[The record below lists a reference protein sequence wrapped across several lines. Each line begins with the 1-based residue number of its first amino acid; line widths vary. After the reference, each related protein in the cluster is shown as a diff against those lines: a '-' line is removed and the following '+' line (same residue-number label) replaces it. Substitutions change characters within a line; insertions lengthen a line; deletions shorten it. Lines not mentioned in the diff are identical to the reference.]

1 MQKFTFITLFFWSV
15 VSFSQ
20 DWISG
25 DPITFNKHWIIKAG
39 VNVVDDS
46 NKWKPFDFL
55 SDQSTSAF
63 SNPLALGIEHRFTNA
78 NSISLFGS
86 LNKWKANEGIVDGVL
101 LTEDR
106 SYASVDLSYK
116 FYFDQYFFNTS
127 WLDIYLE
134 AGAGLFFISE
144 SGPFTERK
152 TKFSQNIGFGSIFW
166 FTKTVGLNMQIINK
180 FSREE
185 QFTGNHVQY
194 FAGLTL
200 KLMKKDID
208 EDGVKNQD
216 DLCPL
221 VFGLIEFNG
230 CPDTDQDG
238 IEDKKDLCPN
248 IAGKLDFNGCPDTDN
263 DGISDADDKCPDKA
277 GMRENKGCPLPE
289 LMVEA
294 EVKPD
299 VEPDV
304 EPVAEPAVEQIVEAK
319 PEVPTEEVLKT
330 LDDYAKT
337 ILFDYSKALFKEETF
352 KVLES
357 IKDIIKTYPD
367 AQFVIEGH
375 TDNSGTHI
383 TNDRLSNARA
393 NAVRD
398 YLISQGIEPER
409 LTAIGYG
416 KRRPK
421 FSNAT
426 KGGRDQNRRVEV
438 KLKK

>member
-1 MQKFTFITLFFWSV
+1 MRKITLITLLFWTV

-20 DWISG
+20 DRITG
-25 DPITFNKHWIIKAG
+25 DPITFTKHWIIKVG

-63 SNPLALGIEHRFTNA
+63 SNPIALGVEHRFSNA

-86 LNKWKANEGIVDGVL
+86 FNKWKANEGLIDGVL

-106 SYASVDLSYK
+106 NYSAVDLSYK
-116 FYFDQYFFNTS
+116 FYFDHYFFNAK

-134 AGAGLFFISE
+134 AGGGLFFISE

-152 TKFSQNIGFGSIFW
+152 TKFSQNLGFGCIFW
-166 FTKTVGLNMQIINK
+166 FSNSIGFNLQVMNK

-185 QFTGNHVQY
+185 LYYGNQVQY
-194 FAGLTL
+194 FAGLTF
-200 KLMKKDID
+200 KLMKKDFD
-208 EDGVKNQD
+208 DDGIKNKN
-216 DLCPL
+216 DLCPAI
-221 VFGLIEFNG
+221 FGLLEFNG
-230 CPDTDQDG
+230 CPDSDEDG
-238 IEDKKDLCPN
+238 VEDSKDSCPE
-248 IAGKLDFNGCPDTDN
+248 IAGKRNLNGCPDADN
-263 DGISDADDKCPDKA
+263 DGIPDAEDKCPDKA
-277 GMRENKGCPLPE
+277 GMEYNKGCPIPKLITE
-289 LMVEA
+289 EA
-294 EVKPD
+294 PDIQAEDKPD
-299 VEPDV
+299 IQAKVDV
-304 EPVAEPAVEQIVEAK
+304 PSQ
-319 PEVPTEEVLKT
+319 EVLKN
-330 LDDYAKT
+330 LNDYAQT
-337 ILFDYSKALFKEETF
+337 ILFDYSKSLFKQETYE
-352 KVLES
+352 VLQSITNILKDYPES
-357 IKDIIKTYPD
+357 N
-367 AQFVIEGH
+367 FVIEGH
-375 TDNSGTHI
+375 TDNLGSHI

-398 YLISQGIEPER
+398 YLISNGIDSAR

-416 KRRPK
+416 ERRPK

>member
-1 MQKFTFITLFFWSV
+1 MQKITLITLLFWSV

-25 DPITFNKHWIIKAG
+25 DPITFTKHWIIKVG
-39 VNVVDDS
+39 VNAVDDS

-63 SNPLALGIEHRFTNA
+63 SNPIALGVEHRFSNA

-86 LNKWKANEGIVDGVL
+86 LNKWKANEGIIDGVP

-106 SYASVDLSYK
+106 SYSSVDLSYK
-116 FYFDQYFFNTS
+116 FYFDHYFFNAS

-134 AGAGLFFISE
+134 GGAGLFFLSE

-152 TKFSQNIGFGSIFW
+152 SKFSQNLGFGSIFW
-166 FTKTVGLNMQIINK
+166 FTKSIGLNMQVINK

-185 QFTGNHVQY
+185 QYSGNHVQY

-200 KLMKKDID
+200 KLMKKDFD
-208 EDGVKNQD
+208 EDGVKNKD
-216 DLCPL
+216 DLCPAI
-221 VFGLIEFNG
+221 FGLLEFNG

-238 IEDKKDLCPN
+238 VEDKKDLCPN

-263 DGISDADDKCPDKA
+263 DGISDADDKCPEQA
-277 GMRENKGCPLPE
+277 GMRENNGCPIPE
-289 LMVEA
+289 PILEQI
-294 EVKPD
+294 
-299 VEPDV
+299 
-304 EPVAEPAVEQIVEAK
+304 AEPTVEQIVETK
-319 PEVPTEEVLKT
+319 PDAPTEEVLQT
-330 LDDYAKT
+330 LNDYAKT
-337 ILFDYSKALFKEETF
+337 ILFDYSKSLFKEETY

-357 IKDIIKTYPD
+357 IKNIIKTYPD
-367 AQFVIEGH
+367 AHFIIEGH
-375 TDNSGTHI
+375 TDNLGTHI
-383 TNDRLSNARA
+383 TNDRLSKARA

-398 YLISQGIEPER
+398 YLISQGIEPDR

-416 KRRPK
+416 ERRPK